1 MRDTLFL
8 LCARENGVYLK
19 AAVRDDRQ
27 GGKMRL
33 ACVLVLAVI
42 FLWPLGAYAQQQGA
56 AANLA
61 LAEKQRV
68 TVDDSLIYVALLAGQ
83 ELDPEA
89 ARTFLISRGIIQ
101 NTTPLGNVLR
111 RGELAS
117 MIMRVKNWGGGLMY
131 SVFGGKRYAWR
142 ELVFRRVMPG
152 GGSEYSPVSGDELL
166 LVIGRAAGEV
176 NLRIE

>member
-1 MRDTLFL
+1 
-8 LCARENGVYLK
+8 
-19 AAVRDDRQ
+19 
-27 GGKMRL
+27 MRL
-33 ACVLVLAVI
+33 AYIFALIAL
-42 FLWPLGAYAQQQGA
+42 FLWPLALLGQQAGAPGGVSA

-61 LAEKQRV
+61 IAEKQRV
-68 TVDDSLIYVALLAGQ
+68 IVGESLIYVALLAGR
-83 ELDPEA
+83 ETDNLEA
-89 ARTFLISRGIIQ
+89 ARSFLISRGIIQ
-101 NTTPLGNVLR
+101 DTTSLGAVLR

-117 MIMRVKNWGGGLMY
+117 MVMRVKGWGGGLMY

-166 LVIGRAAGEV
+166 LVVGRAAGEV